1 MFQLSSRAMPRIKIS
16 GKMSV
21 LARNLLYLYL
31 TSEDANVLVERVQWA
46 DVTGCWQCSTAAAA
60 AAVRW
65 CHPRRWRW
73 WRRASS
79 HSCQLTLLKHKR
91 QQRKQRMPAVS
102 YIHTGL
108 QCIMCVCEAL
118 FYRWNGSTLRM
129 REYAKR
135 GEFDYKELYWFWFG
149 SREYSKI
156 NRNLWTDDETLW
168 WMIITCDKTWRLA
181 CNVDMCTVTDLRLS
195 ACGRACV

>member
-1 MFQLSSRAMPRIKIS
+1 MRMSSLNES
-16 GKMSV
+16 NEQTS
-21 LARNLLYLYL
+21 LAAGSAPPPLLLPL
-31 TSEDANVLVERVQWA
+31 WDVIPPDDEDDDVERA
-46 DVTGCWQCSTAAAA
+46 VTVANSHFSNTS
-60 AAVRW
+60 
-65 CHPRRWRW
+65 
-73 WRRASS
+73 ASS
-79 HSCQLTLLKHKR
+79 GNSGCLQWVIYTQVCSASC
-91 QQRKQRMPAVS
+91 V
-102 YIHTGL
+102 
-108 QCIMCVCEAL
+108 CVCEAL